1 MLPISLHG
9 NSGFMVTVVVL
20 VLFLGALIIS
30 AKNKSIAELQLNKK
44 AATLVT
50 MELEKSNLKEIK
62 GEKDEIN

>member
-30 AKNKSIAELQLNKK
+30 VKNKSIAELQLNKK